1 MGGFFQE
8 LLQGAAAGFFGNDYL
23 RDYTHASK
31 TFTTNA
37 FANSPKFKWLFHVY
51 FDVNTPMTN
60 IGYANQPSG
69 ELPGLLVKNINLPKF
84 SVALSEMN
92 QYNRKH
98 YVQTKINY
106 DPIQITFHDDNGGTI
121 RNLWYQYYSYYYYDP
136 NMPLSAA
143 NGIPYAA
150 GPQGSSGAISTLNN
164 NPVYQPDISKNA
176 TWGYNG
182 EPAGTATSIAA
193 GSTKPP
199 FFKSIKI
206 FGFNQHS
213 FTLYNLVNPIIERFE
228 HDTYDYYQSTG
239 TMENRMTIKYES
251 VIYETGALNGRNPS
265 NVATGFGDQAYYDTT
280 PSPIMLPGANRNIL
294 GQGGL
299 LSAGEGFV
307 QDLSNGNL
315 LGAIQIAGRTKNT
328 FQNPQNILTTAKAEL
343 VSGVYNATSPQNTRN
358 VFNFPTT
365 SSDYGVTAQQTTN
378 YAVLPPT
385 NNTVIYPQQYAAF
398 NAPQNAGTSTGS

>member
-1 MGGFFQE
+1 MAGFFQE
-8 LLQGAAAGFFGNDYL
+8 LIHGAVAGFFGNDYL

-51 FDVNTPMTN
+51 FDLNTPMTSN
-60 IGYANQPSG
+60 GYANQPNG
-69 ELPGLLVKNINLPKF
+69 EIPGLLVKNINLPKF

-92 QYNRKH
+92 QYNHKR

-106 DPIQITFHDDNGGTI
+106 DPIQIVFHDDNGGTI

-136 NMPLSAA
+136 NMPQSSS
-143 NGIPYAA
+143 GIPLTD
-150 GPQGSSGAISTLNN
+150 GPQKGAGAITNLNTN
-164 NPVYQPDISKNA
+164 TTYAPDISNNA
-176 TWGYNG
+176 TWGYRG
-182 EPAGTATSIAA
+182 DPAGTATSVAA

-213 FTLYNLVNPIIERFE
+213 FTVYNLVNPIIERFE

-251 VIYETGALNGRNPS
+251 VIYEAGALNGRNPS
-265 NVATGFGDQAYYDTT
+265 NVATGFGDQAYYDTK

-307 QDLSNGNL
+307 QSLANGNL

-328 FQNPQNILTTAKAEL
+328 FQNPQNLFTTAKAEL
-343 VSGVYNATSPQNTRN
+343 ISGLYNATSPQNTRN

-365 SSDYGVTAQQTTN
+365 SGAYGVTAQQSTN
-378 YAVLPPT
+378 NAVLPQT
-385 NNTVIYPQQYAAF
+385 NNTIVNNQFQTSYA
-398 NAPQNAGTSTGS
+398 PPPVGTSS